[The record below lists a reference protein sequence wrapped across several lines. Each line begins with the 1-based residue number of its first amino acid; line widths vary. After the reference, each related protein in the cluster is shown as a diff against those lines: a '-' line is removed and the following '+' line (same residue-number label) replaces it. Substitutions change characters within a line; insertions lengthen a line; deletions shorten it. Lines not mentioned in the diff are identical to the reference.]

1 MPDSFLGCTDED
13 DFVLP
18 GSTTN
23 SAANAN
29 GAANANSATGEKDG
43 DGQAQA
49 ALLARCDKTSEEAR
63 RHLEEAR
70 RHGTVEDMDTA
81 EEELSVQRSPSP
93 PPSSTLSRSTFRV
106 SNW

>member
-1 MPDSFLGCTDED
+1 MSASNGGDKGKRGKKFRPPAKGKD
-13 DFVLP
+13 DD
-18 GSTTN
+18 
-23 SAANAN
+23 
-29 GAANANSATGEKDG
+29 GAKEKDN
-43 DGQAQA
+43 DRDEA
-49 ALLARCDKTSEEAR
+49 ALLAKCDKGSEEAR